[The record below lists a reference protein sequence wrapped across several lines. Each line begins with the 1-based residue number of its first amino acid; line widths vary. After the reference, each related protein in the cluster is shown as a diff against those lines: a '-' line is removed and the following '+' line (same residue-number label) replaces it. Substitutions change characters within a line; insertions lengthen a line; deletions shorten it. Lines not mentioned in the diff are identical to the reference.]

1 MRGQKDSLPSPIVGR
16 GRSPDF
22 PFSPLGEKVPGG
34 ADEGHFDRPM
44 QHRAMTEAAVALR
57 DVTLSYGD
65 YVAVD
70 RVSLDF
76 PKGAFVTLLGPS
88 GCGKTTILRSIAGLV
103 QPSSGD
109 IHVAGRRVN
118 DIPIHK
124 RNIGLV
130 FQNYALFPHK
140 TVFDNIAFGL
150 KYRNVER
157 SVAAAKVKRALDM
170 VRLPGVERKL
180 PSELSG
186 GQQQRIALARAI
198 VIEPD
203 VLLLDEPLSALDA
216 NLREEMRT
224 ELKIIQREVGI
235 TTIFVTHDQEEALA
249 MSDRIVVMNHG
260 KVEQTGTPESVYRAP
275 ASRFVASFL
284 GQSNL
289 LPGRVA
295 SIDDGIALVAID
307 RGPELAVAAPA
318 GLREGSAVTVV
329 VRAQR
334 VHVGP
339 PEAAQPNHLPGTIA
353 NTSFLGGTASYLI
366 DVAGLTMIAN
376 TMIADRVWREGD
388 RVSVTVM
395 PADCVLLDENG
406 YRIA

>member
-1 MRGQKDSLPSPIVGR
+1 
-16 GRSPDF
+16 
-22 PFSPLGEKVPGG
+22 
-34 ADEGHFDRPM
+34 M
-44 QHRAMTEAAVALR
+44 QHQATIEPAVALT

-70 RVSLDF
+70 RVSLEF

-103 QPSSGD
+103 QPTAGD
-109 IHVAGRRVN
+109 IHVAGRRIN

-157 SVAAAKVKRALDM
+157 SVQAAKVRRALDM

-260 KVEQTGTPESVYRAP
+260 KVEQTGTPETVYRQP

-289 LPGRVA
+289 LEGRVA
-295 SIDDGIALVAID
+295 RIADGMALIVVN
-307 RGPELAVAAPA
+307 RGPELRVAAPP
-318 GLREGSAVTVV
+318 GLAEGLPVTVV
-329 VRAQR
+329 IRAQR
-334 VHVGP
+334 VLVGP
-339 PEAAQPNHLPGTIA
+339 PESAEPNHLPGTIA
-353 NTSFLGGTASYLI
+353 TTSFLGGTASYLI
-366 DVAGLTMIAN
+366 DVSGLTVIAN
-376 TMIADRVWREGD
+376 TMIENRVWREGE
-388 RVSVTVM
+388 RVSVSVT
-395 PADCVLLDENG
+395 PADCVLLDDKG
-406 YRIA
+406 YRIE